1 VSLRAVGP
9 MDDRHR
15 PIVRSASFTVGA
27 LGGILSHALGARAI
41 AAERLQDVRTTYGNQ
56 KGQARRR

>member
-1 VSLRAVGP
+1 

-15 PIVRSASFTVGA
+15 PVVRSASFTVGA